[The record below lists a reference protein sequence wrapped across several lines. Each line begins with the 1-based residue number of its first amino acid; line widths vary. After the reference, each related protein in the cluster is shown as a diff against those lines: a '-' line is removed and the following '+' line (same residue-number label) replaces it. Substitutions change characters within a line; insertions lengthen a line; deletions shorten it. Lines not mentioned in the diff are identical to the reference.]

1 MTKGSYISTN
11 MYFFGPESIGNDT
24 RSAPE
29 GEYKVFC
36 HFYILIGKQEPV
48 ILRRMFRA
56 RTKNRHSKWEVIMTK
71 ILCIL
76 PLGWVKVVFLLLL
89 CIFLHMYR
97 GNICQF

>member
-1 MTKGSYISTN
+1 MTERSSMCKN
-11 MYFFGPESIGNDT
+11 MYFYMPKPVGNDT
-24 RSAPE
+24 RSARE

-36 HFYILIGKQEPV
+36 HFYILIGKQEPI

-76 PLGWVKVVFLLLL
+76 PLGWVKLVFFLLLCL
-89 CIFLHMYR
+89 L
-97 GNICQF
+97 